1 MPADTAA
8 ATALP
13 PTSIDFDKYLAALVK
28 TGDGDKA
35 IQAAVAK
42 DDPLVFPEV
51 ADAAAAKAA
60 EAEAKADAAPAAT
73 AKKED

>member
-1 MPADTAA
+1 MSAEPAA
-8 ATALP
+8 APALP
-13 PTSIDFDKYLAALVK
+13 PTSIDFDKLSAALAK
-28 TGDGDKA
+28 GGDASKA
-35 IQAAVAK
+35 IQAAAAK

-51 ADAAAAKAA
+51 AAAAAAKAA